1 MTTTTEITAE
11 SKMGAVLEA
20 FPGAQR
26 ALMRRYHIGG
36 CSSCGFAP
44 EDRLGEVLAKHNVLA
59 VGDVI
64 EYIKTSHAEEQ
75 RIQIQPQDLAEALKS
90 PTPPRLLDVREPEE
104 LAIVKLDGAVPVT
117 QELVQEMMAGWPKDT
132 PIVTYCHHGIR
143 SLEAASY
150 LIGHGFTD
158 VRTLVGGIDAWA
170 EQIDPSL
177 PRY

>member
-1 MTTTTEITAE
+1 MPKTSEVTAQTTMRE
-11 SKMGAVLEA
+11 VLEA

-44 EDRLGEVLAKHNVLA
+44 EDRLGDVLAKHNVLA
-59 VGDVI
+59 VDEVI
-64 EYIKTSHAEEQ
+64 EHIETSHAEEQ

-90 PTPPRLLDVREPEE
+90 STPPRLLDVREPQE

-150 LIGHGFTD
+150 FIGHGFSN
-158 VRTLVGGIDAWA
+158 VRTLAGGIDAWA